1 MEGRGGTEKGGERRG
16 AHDCI
21 SRLNRLK
28 KNKYKVCQASF
39 LPTLSVRLSIHRQVR
54 PRPALPRS
62 VGRPHRLVGYDH
74 PHGGNGCRRPR
85 PTCNPSEVDSPS
97 ASSSSRGH
105 YFDTQIML
113 SGRGRGS
120 KKPVMKC
127 MKRRGE
133 KEGSSTSEEERRKE
147 GRKGKHLC

>member
-127 MKRRGE
+127 MKRRDRGE
-133 KEGSSTSEEERRKE
+133 FNSGGGTNEG
-147 GRKGKHLC
+147 